1 MEDSGG
7 TVLPSPLPG
16 KATFMRPVTGHGLA
30 AAAPGGNILPESHR
44 KYQTEPS
51 TGVLGMLK
59 SDSGDGCTAPATAL
73 KNPLSCPL
81 FNL

>member
-1 MEDSGG
+1 MQSPER
-7 TVLPSPLPG
+7 LPP
-16 KATFMRPVTGHGLA
+16 MHPVAGHGLA

-59 SDSGDGCTAPATAL
+59 SDSGDGCTAL
-73 KNPLSCPL
+73 RLH
-81 FNL
+81 

>member
-1 MEDSGG
+1 
-7 TVLPSPLPG
+7 
-16 KATFMRPVTGHGLA
+16 MRPVAGHGLA

-59 SDSGDGCTAPATAL
+59 SDSGDGCTAL
-73 KNPLSCPL
+73 RLH
-81 FNL
+81 